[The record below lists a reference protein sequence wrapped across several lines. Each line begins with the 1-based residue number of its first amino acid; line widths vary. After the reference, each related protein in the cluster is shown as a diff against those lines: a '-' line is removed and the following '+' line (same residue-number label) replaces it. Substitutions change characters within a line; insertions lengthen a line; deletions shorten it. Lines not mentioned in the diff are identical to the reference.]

1 MQQTTKV
8 DTSEKLKVGWTP
20 STELP
25 DKKKCVSRT
34 RADHF
39 RFLIHFTAIRTGT
52 TNKLLEGK
60 RGRPGES
67 SKLAALCRKAKLG
80 KGRRR

>member
-1 MQQTTKV
+1 M
-8 DTSEKLKVGWTP
+8 GWTP
-20 STELP
+20 STELS
-25 DKKKCVSRT
+25 DKKKCVPRT

-60 RGRPGES
+60 RGRPGDKPGES
-67 SKLAALCRKAKLG
+67 SKLAALYRKAKLG